1 MGALKRHPLE
11 GCPSYP
17 LATTMKTIFD
27 AASIE
32 VIRGRMHHLRPDA
45 PALWGKMNAP
55 QMVCHLIDAFRIPL
69 GEEPVTV
76 RWTPLRIYPLR
87 WLLAYVLPWPKG
99 KLPTTP
105 EFQRTKPSTWEAD
118 QAAWKAALE
127 RFVEHGRKGGP
138 FGPHRAFGVL
148 SNSEWGRLVYLHC
161 DHHLRQFG
169 A

>member
-1 MGALKRHPLE
+1 
-11 GCPSYP
+11 
-17 LATTMKTIFD
+17 MKTLFD
-27 AASIE
+27 AASTEEIQ
-32 VIRGRMHHLRPDA
+32 RRMERLRPDA
-45 PALWGKMNAP
+45 PALWGKMTAP
-55 QMVCHLIDAFRIPL
+55 QMVCHLIDAFRISL

-87 WLLAYVLPWPKG
+87 WLLVYVLPWPKG

>member
-1 MGALKRHPLE
+1 MER
-11 GCPSYP
+11 
-17 LATTMKTIFD
+17 
-27 AASIE
+27 
-32 VIRGRMHHLRPDA
+32 LRPDA
-45 PALWGKMNAP
+45 PALWGKMTAP
-55 QMVCHLIDAFRIPL
+55 QMVCHLIDAFRISL

-87 WLLAYVLPWPKG
+87 WLLVYVLPWPKG